1 MKYYIIA
8 GETSGDLHGANL
20 IKALQQEDPAAT
32 FRFLGGDAMEAA
44 TDDKAVIH
52 SSAMSFM
59 GFVEVLS
66 NLFTIFGN
74 IKKVKKDLLANRP
87 DALILIDF
95 PGFNLRIADFAKK
108 NNIKTFYYI
117 SPKVWAWNQKRV
129 LKIKRIV
136 DHLFCILPFEVEFY
150 K

>member
-1 MKYYIIA
+1 MKYYLIA

-20 IKALQQEDPAAT
+20 IKALQQGDATAT

-44 TDDKAVIH
+44 SGEKAVIH

-59 GFVEVLS
+59 GFIEVLA
-66 NLFTIFGN
+66 NLFTILGN

-95 PGFNLRIADFAKK
+95 PGF
-108 NNIKTFYYI
+108 
-117 SPKVWAWNQKRV
+117 
-129 LKIKRIV
+129 
-136 DHLFCILPFEVEFY
+136 
-150 K
+150 